1 MGGQITDG
9 ETKNEQP
16 NWEWPETN
24 VHGFNSQCKEMKV
37 SGKIDESGKQ
47 YLSEVTQTQTK

>member
-16 NWEWPETN
+16 NWEWPEAN